1 MSIIYFIRM
10 CDQITP
16 EALIMAL
23 YCSSSGC
30 LLICSDEFKVISFFF
45 VWSSSYGHNRVSM
58 TGVLD
63 RLT

>member
-30 LLICSDEFKVISFFF
+30 LLICSDEFKVISFFLF
-45 VWSSSYGHNRVSM
+45 GQALTVI
-58 TGVLD
+58 TGFP
-63 RLT
+63 